1 MLLGLAPD
9 AWYAS
14 LLVIGVATIGFNAI
28 NSAQINIGLGQ
39 LASTALQSLTELPGE
54 IIQPAIEQMN
64 QLRER
69 VKEEVNK
76 RKPDLDKLH
85 LIIQPFTAPQGT
97 PQATHLPPLG
107 SPQFLIMEQG
117 GTNGRV
123 LGARLAFR
131 DKAAR
136 KAPGGNQ
143 LIMRIDYHGFPPNAP
158 TKLKVNGVDYHG
170 YTVHYHIPPNDKTH
184 HIVWPVQTQI

>member
-143 LIMRIDYHGFPPNAP
+143 LCRDRDRSRSRSISIFNSYNPDS
-158 TKLKVNGVDYHG
+158 K
-170 YTVHYHIPPNDKTH
+170 TVPGNKTLSGLT
-184 HIVWPVQTQI
+184 P